1 MKKILAL
8 LMIFAASLSL
18 FACGKV
24 DGDGMV
30 NTTENTTNAVD
41 VTEAATTE
49 ATAAEATAA
58 EATATEATA
67 AAEIKEGDKG
77 NGPADINAE
86 FITLTLP
93 SGYKYEVDSY
103 SKDSKDPLKGNVT
116 LFIYKDGSYSSIA
129 TLTATARN
137 MVSSQEEAVENTIKL
152 CNLQTYKNGKSE
164 IGKDAQYGENTYSTV
179 HVTTEYYEKDFFV
192 TYANRGASDTKGLLV
207 KLEINNKNIKA
218 DDPFIK
224 ELLDSLKIVM
234 A

>member
-8 LMIFAASLSL
+8 LMIFAVSLSL
-18 FACGKV
+18 FACGKA
-24 DGDGMV
+24 DGDGK
-30 NTTENTTNAVD
+30 ENTTGNTPAVD
-41 VTEAATTE
+41 KTEDTTAEVT
-49 ATAAEATAA
+49 TAAG
-58 EATATEATA
+58 
-67 AAEIKEGDKG
+67 IKKGDEG

-86 FITLTLP
+86 FITLKLP
-93 SGYKYEVDSY
+93 SGYKYEVDSF
-103 SKDSKDPLKGNVT
+103 SKDSKNPLKGNVT

-137 MVSSQEEAVENTIKL
+137 MVRSQEEAVENTIKL

-164 IGKDAQYGENTYSTV
+164 IGKDAQYGENTYSII
-179 HVTTEYYEKDFFV
+179 HVTTENYEKDFFV
-192 TYANRGASDTKGLLV
+192 TYANRGESDKTGLLV

>member
-8 LMIFAASLSL
+8 LMILTVSLSL
-18 FACGKV
+18 FACGKA
-24 DGDGMV
+24 DGDGKESTTG
-30 NTTENTTNAVD
+30 NTIAVD
-41 VTEAATTE
+41 KTEDTTAEVT
-49 ATAAEATAA
+49 TAEGM
-58 EATATEATA
+58 
-67 AAEIKEGDKG
+67 KEGDEG

-86 FITLTLP
+86 FITLKLP
-93 SGYKYEVDSY
+93 AGYKYKVDSF

-116 LFIYKDGSYSSIA
+116 LFIYKDGEYSPVA
-129 TLTATARN
+129 KLTATARN
-137 MVSSQEEAVENTIKL
+137 MVRSQEEAVENTIKL

-164 IGKDAQYGENTYSTV
+164 IGKDAQYGENTYSII
-179 HVTTEYYEKDFFV
+179 HVTTENYEKDFFG
-192 TYANRGASDTKGLLV
+192 TYANRGESDKTGLLV

>member
-1 MKKILAL
+1 MKKVLAL
-8 LMIFAASLSL
+8 LMILTVSLSL

-24 DGDGMV
+24 DGDGME
-30 NTTENTTNAVD
+30 NTTENTTEITNAAD
-41 VTEAATTE
+41 KTEGQT
-49 ATAAEATAA
+49 AEATTA
-58 EATATEATA
+58 EG
-67 AAEIKEGDKG
+67 IQEGDEG
-77 NGPADINAE
+77 NGPADIDAE
-86 FITLTLP
+86 FITLKLP
-93 SGYKYEVDSY
+93 AGYKYKVDSF

-116 LFIYKDGSYSSIA
+116 LFIYKDGEYSSVA

-137 MVSSQEEAVENTIKL
+137 MVRSQEEAVENTIKL

-164 IGKDAQYGENTYSTV
+164 IGDDVQYGENTYSTI
-179 HVTTEYYEKDFFV
+179 HVTTENYEKDFFV
-192 TYANRGASDTKGLLV
+192 TYANRGDSDKTGLLV

>member
-8 LMIFAASLSL
+8 LMILAVSLSL
-18 FACGKV
+18 FACGKA
-24 DGDGMV
+24 DGDGKESTTG
-30 NTTENTTNAVD
+30 NTIAVD
-41 VTEAATTE
+41 ETEDTTAEVT
-49 ATAAEATAA
+49 TAEGM
-58 EATATEATA
+58 
-67 AAEIKEGDKG
+67 KEGDEG

-86 FITLTLP
+86 FITLKLP
-93 SGYKYEVDSY
+93 AGYKYKVDSF

-116 LFIYKDGSYSSIA
+116 LFIYKDGEYSPVA
-129 TLTATARN
+129 KLTATARN
-137 MVSSQEEAVENTIKL
+137 MVRSQEEAVENTIKL

-164 IGKDAQYGENTYSTV
+164 IGKDAQYGENTYSII
-179 HVTTEYYEKDFFV
+179 HVTTENSEKDFFV
-192 TYANRGASDTKGLLV
+192 TYANRGESDKTGLLV

>member
-8 LMIFAASLSL
+8 LMILTVSLSL
-18 FACGKV
+18 FACGKA
-24 DGDGMV
+24 DGDGKESTTG
-30 NTTENTTNAVD
+30 NTIAVD
-41 VTEAATTE
+41 KTEDTTAEVT
-49 ATAAEATAA
+49 TAEGM
-58 EATATEATA
+58 
-67 AAEIKEGDKG
+67 KEGDEG

-86 FITLTLP
+86 FITLKLP
-93 SGYKYEVDSY
+93 AGYKYKVDSF
-103 SKDSKDPLKGNVT
+103 SKDSKDPLKGDVT
-116 LFIYKDGSYSSIA
+116 LFIYKDGEYSPVA
-129 TLTATARN
+129 KLTATARN
-137 MVSSQEEAVENTIKL
+137 MVRSQEEAVENTIKL

>member
-8 LMIFAASLSL
+8 LMILTVSLSL
-18 FACGKV
+18 FACGKA
-24 DGDGMV
+24 DGDGKESTTG
-30 NTTENTTNAVD
+30 NTIAVD
-41 VTEAATTE
+41 KTEDTTAEVT
-49 ATAAEATAA
+49 TAEGM
-58 EATATEATA
+58 
-67 AAEIKEGDKG
+67 KEGDEG

-86 FITLTLP
+86 FITLKLP
-93 SGYKYEVDSY
+93 AGYKYKVDSF

-116 LFIYKDGSYSSIA
+116 LFIYKDGEYSPVA
-129 TLTATARN
+129 KLTATARN
-137 MVSSQEEAVENTIKL
+137 MVRSQEEAVENTIKL

-164 IGKDAQYGENTYSTV
+164 IGKDAQYGENTYSII
-179 HVTTEYYEKDFFV
+179 HVTTENYEKDFFV
-192 TYANRGASDTKGLLV
+192 TYANRGESDKTGLLV

>member
-8 LMIFAASLSL
+8 LMILTVSLSL
-18 FACGKV
+18 FACGKA
-24 DGDGMV
+24 DGDGKESTTG
-30 NTTENTTNAVD
+30 NTIAVD
-41 VTEAATTE
+41 KTEDTTAEVT
-49 ATAAEATAA
+49 TAEGM
-58 EATATEATA
+58 
-67 AAEIKEGDKG
+67 KEGDEG

-86 FITLTLP
+86 SITLKLP
-93 SGYKYEVDSY
+93 AGYKYKVDSF

-116 LFIYKDGSYSSIA
+116 LFIYKDGEYSPVA
-129 TLTATARN
+129 KLTATARN
-137 MVSSQEEAVENTIKL
+137 MVRSQEEAVENTIKL

-164 IGKDAQYGENTYSTV
+164 IGKDAQYGENTYSII
-179 HVTTEYYEKDFFV
+179 HVTTENYEKDFFV
-192 TYANRGASDTKGLLV
+192 TYANRGESDKTGLLV

>member
-8 LMIFAASLSL
+8 LMILTVSLSL
-18 FACGKV
+18 FACGKA
-24 DGDGMV
+24 DGDGKESTTG
-30 NTTENTTNAVD
+30 NTIAVD
-41 VTEAATTE
+41 KTEDTTAEVT
-49 ATAAEATAA
+49 TAEGM
-58 EATATEATA
+58 
-67 AAEIKEGDKG
+67 KEGDEG

-86 FITLTLP
+86 FITLKLP
-93 SGYKYEVDSY
+93 AGYKYKVDSF

-116 LFIYKDGSYSSIA
+116 LFIYKDGEYSPVA
-129 TLTATARN
+129 KLTATARN
-137 MVSSQEEAVENTIKL
+137 MVRSQEEAVENTIKL

-164 IGKDAQYGENTYSTV
+164 IGDDVQYGENTYSII
-179 HVTTEYYEKDFFV
+179 HVTTENYEKDFFV
-192 TYANRGASDTKGLLV
+192 TYANRGESDKTGLLV

>member
-8 LMIFAASLSL
+8 LMILTVSLSL
-18 FACGKV
+18 FACGKA
-24 DGDGMV
+24 DGDGKES
-30 NTTENTTNAVD
+30 TTENTIAVD
-41 VTEAATTE
+41 KTEDTTAEVT
-49 ATAAEATAA
+49 TAEGL
-58 EATATEATA
+58 
-67 AAEIKEGDKG
+67 KEGDEG

-86 FITLTLP
+86 FITLKLP
-93 SGYKYEVDSY
+93 AGYKYKVDSF

-116 LFIYKDGSYSSIA
+116 LFIYKDGEYSPVA
-129 TLTATARN
+129 KLTATARN
-137 MVSSQEEAVENTIKL
+137 MVRSQEEAVENTIKL

-164 IGKDAQYGENTYSTV
+164 IGKDAQYGENTYSII
-179 HVTTEYYEKDFFV
+179 HVTTENYEKDFFV
-192 TYANRGASDTKGLLV
+192 TYANRGESDKTGLLV

>member
-8 LMIFAASLSL
+8 LMILTVSLSL
-18 FACGKV
+18 FACGKA
-24 DGDGMV
+24 DGDGKESTTG
-30 NTTENTTNAVD
+30 NTIAVD
-41 VTEAATTE
+41 KTEDTTAEVT
-49 ATAAEATAA
+49 TAEGM
-58 EATATEATA
+58 
-67 AAEIKEGDKG
+67 KEGDEG

-86 FITLTLP
+86 FITLKLP
-93 SGYKYEVDSY
+93 AGYKYKVDSF

-116 LFIYKDGSYSSIA
+116 LFIYKDGEYSPVA
-129 TLTATARN
+129 KLTATARN
-137 MVSSQEEAVENTIKL
+137 MVRSQEEAVENTIKL

-164 IGKDAQYGENTYSTV
+164 IGKDAQYGENTYSII
-179 HVTTEYYEKDFFV
+179 HVTTENYEKDFFV

-207 KLEINNKNIKA
+207 KFEINNKNIKA

>member
-8 LMIFAASLSL
+8 LMIFAVLLSL
-18 FACGKV
+18 FACGKA
-24 DGDGMV
+24 DGDGK
-30 NTTENTTNAVD
+30 ENTTGNTAAVD
-41 VTEAATTE
+41 KTEDTSAEVT
-49 ATAAEATAA
+49 TAAEM
-58 EATATEATA
+58 
-67 AAEIKEGDKG
+67 KKGDKG

-86 FITLTLP
+86 FITLKLP
-93 SGYKYEVDSY
+93 SGYNYEVDSF
-103 SKDSKDPLKGNVT
+103 SKDSNNPLYGDVT
-116 LFIYKDGSYSSIA
+116 LYIYKDGSYSSIA

-137 MVSSQEEAVENTIKL
+137 MVHSQEEAVENTIKL

-192 TYANRGASDTKGLLV
+192 TYANRGTSDTTGLLV

>member
-8 LMIFAASLSL
+8 LMILTVSLSL
-18 FACGKV
+18 FACGKA
-24 DGDGMV
+24 DGDGKESTTG
-30 NTTENTTNAVD
+30 NTIAVD
-41 VTEAATTE
+41 KTEDTTAEVT
-49 ATAAEATAA
+49 TAEGM
-58 EATATEATA
+58 
-67 AAEIKEGDKG
+67 KEGDEG

-86 FITLTLP
+86 FITLKLP
-93 SGYKYEVDSY
+93 AGYKYKVDSF

-116 LFIYKDGSYSSIA
+116 LFIYKDGEYSPVA
-129 TLTATARN
+129 KLTATARN
-137 MVSSQEEAVENTIKL
+137 MVRSQEEAVENTIKL

-164 IGKDAQYGENTYSTV
+164 IGKDAQYGEDTYSII
-179 HVTTEYYEKDFFV
+179 HVTTENYEKDFFV
-192 TYANRGASDTKGLLV
+192 TYANRGESDKTGLLV

>member
-8 LMIFAASLSL
+8 LMIFAVSLSL
-18 FACGKV
+18 FACGKA
-24 DGDGMV
+24 DGDGK
-30 NTTENTTNAVD
+30 ENTTGNTAAVD
-41 VTEAATTE
+41 KTEDTSAEVT
-49 ATAAEATAA
+49 TAAEM
-58 EATATEATA
+58 
-67 AAEIKEGDKG
+67 KKGDKG

-86 FITLTLP
+86 FITLKLP
-93 SGYKYEVDSY
+93 SGYNYEVDSF
-103 SKDSKDPLKGNVT
+103 SKDSKNPLKGNVT
-116 LFIYKDGSYSSIA
+116 LSIYKDGSYSSIA

-137 MVSSQEEAVENTIKL
+137 MVRSQEEAVENTIKL

>member
-8 LMIFAASLSL
+8 LMILTVSLSL
-18 FACGKV
+18 FACGKA
-24 DGDGMV
+24 DGDGKESTTG
-30 NTTENTTNAVD
+30 NTIAVD
-41 VTEAATTE
+41 ETEDTTAEVT
-49 ATAAEATAA
+49 TAEGM
-58 EATATEATA
+58 
-67 AAEIKEGDKG
+67 KEGDEG

-86 FITLTLP
+86 FITLKLP
-93 SGYKYEVDSY
+93 AGYKYKVDSF
-103 SKDSKDPLKGNVT
+103 SKDSKDPLKGDVT
-116 LFIYKDGSYSSIA
+116 LFIYKDGEYSPVA
-129 TLTATARN
+129 KLTATARN
-137 MVSSQEEAVENTIKL
+137 MVRSQEEAVENTIKL
-152 CNLQTYKNGKSE
+152 CNLQTYKNGESE